1 MIKQEK
7 FVRDQNKL
15 IEASMKSFRSMIG
28 QINVLN
34 SVASLMGVA
43 PKREITSDNEL

>member
-7 FVRDQNKL
+7 FVREQHKL
-15 IEASMKSFRSMIG
+15 IDASMKSFRSMIG

-34 SVASLMGVA
+34 SVAGLMGVA
-43 PKREITSDNEL
+43 PKRENYSDNEI